1 MSPSKSNKVWDITPE
16 DGPEEVELLEYD
28 GDKYCKVRNKANFIY
43 EIKSGYL
50 FSSRLKAYLA
60 NVWFGDYS
68 NHNCPRSIDPN
79 KYVMTR
85 KEYAKY
91 RKDKYKKRVSYAI
104 SDGFNINRK
113 HFRHLNSAI
122 TFFKEQPGP
131 TYLELFENG
140 KFVED
145 LASKGE
151 SGEVT
156 IWFST
161 FKRERI
167 KGHRL

>member
-1 MSPSKSNKVWDITPE
+1 MSPSKRNKVWDITPE
-16 DGPEEVELLEYD
+16 DGPEEVELLAYD

-60 NVWFGDYS
+60 NAWFGFEIS
-68 NHNCPRSIDPN
+68 HNCPRSIDPN

-85 KEYAKY
+85 KDYAKY
-91 RKDKYKKRVSYAI
+91 RKEKYKTKESYNI
-104 SDGFNINRK
+104 FNSFDHSRK
-113 HFRHLNSAI
+113 HFKHVNQAI
-122 TFFKEQPGP
+122 KYFKEQPGP

-140 KFVED
+140 KFVKD
-145 LASKGE
+145 LGSKDSEG
-151 SGEVT
+151 SITV
-156 IWFST
+156 WFST
-161 FKRERI
+161 FGRERI

>member
-1 MSPSKSNKVWDITPE
+1 MRVNKVWDITPE
-16 DGPEEVELLEYD
+16 DWPEEVELLAYD
-28 GDKYCKVRNKANFIY
+28 GDKYCTVRNNANFVY
-43 EIKSGYL
+43 DIKSGYL
-50 FSSRLKAYLA
+50 FSSRLRACLAYA
-60 NVWFGDYS
+60 WFSDYS
-68 NHNCPRSIDPN
+68 NNNCPKSIDPN

-85 KEYAKY
+85 KDYAKF
-91 RKDKYKKRVSYAI
+91 RKSKYKTKESYAVFN
-104 SDGFNINRK
+104 SDSLTRK
-113 HFRHLNSAI
+113 HFKHINPAI
-122 TFFKEQPGP
+122 KYFKEQPGP
-131 TYLELFENG
+131 AHLELFDKGN
-140 KFVED
+140 FVED

>member
-1 MSPSKSNKVWDITPE
+1 MNPINRKVWDITSE

-50 FSSRLKAYLA
+50 FSSRLKAYIA
-60 NVWFGDYS
+60 NAWFSMNS

-85 KEYAKY
+85 KEYARY
-91 RKDKYKKRVSYAI
+91 RKEKYKKRVSYAI
-104 SDGFNINRK
+104 FNSSDHTRK
-113 HFRHLNSAI
+113 HFKHINPAI
-122 TFFKEQPGP
+122 KYFKEQPGP
-131 TYLELFENG
+131 TYLELFEKG
-140 KFVED
+140 KFVKD
-145 LASKGE
+145 MASKDETGYI
-151 SGEVT
+151 T

-161 FKRERI
+161 FERERI